1 MGWKHG
7 WTPPMHNDKFLTL
20 DLVISKV
27 TMSPNLYNYIWEF
40 IMVKDQ
46 HLAIGQGSSPNI
58 NDDSPENVEFVP
70 TAL

>member
-7 WTPPMHNDKFLTL
+7 WPPPPLHIDKFFRL
-20 DLVISKV
+20 DLFISKV
-27 TMSPNLYNYIWEF
+27 TMSPNLQNDIWEL

-58 NDDSPENVEFVP
+58 NDDSP
-70 TAL
+70 